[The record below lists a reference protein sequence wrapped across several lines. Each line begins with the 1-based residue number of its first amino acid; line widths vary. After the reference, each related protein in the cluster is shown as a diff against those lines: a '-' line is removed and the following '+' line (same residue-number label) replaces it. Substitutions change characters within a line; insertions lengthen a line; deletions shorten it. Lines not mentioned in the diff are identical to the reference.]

1 MNLRALAEADLG
13 RILENKSTGFGWD
26 ITLTNPE
33 GKTELLTGFSQDIA
47 LAIDP
52 DTGMLVSGR
61 TASVALRIGLLR
73 AKGFTENPRNISD
86 ENKKPWV
93 VGFKDIN
100 GTPCLFKVMKSN
112 PDAMIGCVTLLLE
125 AYKQAIFYDGTWTFN
140 GDQHYDGILKWL

>member
-52 DTGMLVSGR
+52 DMGVLVSGR

-100 GTPCLFKVMKSN
+100 GTPCLFKVVKSN

>member
-47 LAIDP
+47 LVIDP
-52 DTGMLVSGR
+52 DTGILVSGR

-86 ENKKPWV
+86 EDKKPWV

-100 GTPCLFKVMKSN
+100 GTPCLFKVVKSN